1 MTIGIAVSGPRAGLA
16 AFRALA
22 AVEAVGRGGIGG
34 FVSFAAIDRSGV
46 LHRAETQRGGT
57 RTLFTTGEKTGV
69 EPPEDLLEAPLAV
82 LMSSG
87 PDRPAPLSQFTPG
100 QAKVG
105 LVTGHRLPN
114 VPGID
119 GTPLNENVLRRL
131 AEGQPPDAAIAA
143 ELERNPDSDAGLI
156 ALDCAGR
163 LSLGNTALVAARGD
177 LGHALVEDPEIGI
190 KVAVLHNA
198 IFPHRALAEL
208 AVSAALDSVSPDDRV
223 DFEVELL
230 AGTRLELGAE
240 NCLHIESDGGVSHI
254 TVTQKSWL
262 ADRRDGAALNY
273 AASVRRNGELIGR
286 IVFEHY
292 CVAEKGR
299 LVSMSGRK
307 RVSVGA
313 RVESDRSTVRNAG
326 TQAAS

>member
-299 LVSMSGRK
+299 LMSMSGRK
-307 RVSVGA
+307 RVNVGA
-313 RVESDRSTVRNAG
+313 RVECDRSTVRNAG